1 MTLPKSISKPRPK
14 MFWCFGKQTKLYS
27 LANSICWQG
36 PATSKCPRV
45 IAGCFATLP
54 QRGGGLADRCF
65 HDPPWPMT
73 GHNGSL
79 PIYTLAPWQGL
90 GDRLSHCRWVVQG
103 QCPLMIIWGGLR
115 PPDTEVALT
124 VVATHPGS
132 ECWSLHIRKWQKWLW
147 RYTSPFWKTQSFTQS
162 VLSDPIPIGP
172 YTCCCSL
179 FQWPCGGSPLHLDL
193 VLIWLISYLSFALY
207 LDAPF
212 HVPYPMFY

>member
-1 MTLPKSISKPRPK
+1 MKL
-14 MFWCFGKQTKLYS
+14 KLYS

-36 PATSKCPRV
+36 PATSKYPWV
-45 IAGCFATLP
+45 IAGCFAALP

-73 GHNGSL
+73 GHKGSL

-90 GDRLSHCRWVVQG
+90 ADRFSR
-103 QCPLMIIWGGLR
+103 
-115 PPDTEVALT
+115 
-124 VVATHPGS
+124 
-132 ECWSLHIRKWQKWLW
+132 WSLPIRKLKWQKWLR
-147 RYTSPFWKTQSFTQS
+147 RYTSPFWKNKILNDLFDS
-162 VLSDPIPIGP
+162 IPIGP
-172 YTCCCSL
+172 YTCCCPL
-179 FQWPCGGSPLHLDL
+179 FQWPCGGLPLHLDL